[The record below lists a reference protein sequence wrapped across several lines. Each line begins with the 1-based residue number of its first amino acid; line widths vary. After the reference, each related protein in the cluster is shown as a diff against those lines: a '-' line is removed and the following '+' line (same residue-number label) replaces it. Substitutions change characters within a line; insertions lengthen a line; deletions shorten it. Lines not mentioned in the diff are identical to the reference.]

1 MPELYLPTPLEFSVT
16 WSPST
21 IRLWSRVRDDH
32 NYSRVVIELYFTV
45 TSRHASKT
53 SPTPTYR
60 SDVGLYNN
68 GEEAGVR
75 GSTDGTV
82 GVVDG
87 GDIRRVQ
94 ETGS

>member
-32 NYSRVVIELYFTV
+32 NYSRVVIELYFT
-45 TSRHASKT
+45 SRHASKT

-60 SDVGLYNN
+60 SDVGLCNN
-68 GEEAGVR
+68 GGEAGVR
-75 GSTDGTV
+75 GSADGTA

-94 ETGS
+94 EAGS